1 MTVVLYT
8 TLGCHLC
15 EQAREMLLTV
25 DPHLDIHAV
34 DIAEDDTLIAEYGER
49 IPVLSQGDR
58 ELAWPFGLLD
68 IQALLLWERAQ
79 PAKGKP

>member
-15 EQAREMLLTV
+15 DQARDLLLTV
-25 DPHLDIHAV
+25 NPQADIHAV
-34 DIAEDDTLIAEYGER
+34 DVAEDDTLIAEYGER
-49 IPVLSQGDR
+49 IPVLRRGDR

-68 IQALLLWERAQ
+68 VQGLLLE
-79 PAKGKP
+79 

>member
-15 EQAREMLLTV
+15 EQARELLLMV
-25 DPHLDIHAV
+25 NPNVEIDAV
-34 DIAEDDTLIAEYGER
+34 DVAEDDALIARYGER
-49 IPVLSQGDR
+49 IPVLESNGQ

-68 IQALLLWERAQ
+68 VQAFLQ
-79 PAKGKP
+79 KD

>member
-15 EQAREMLLTV
+15 DQARDLLLTV
-25 DPHLDIHAV
+25 NPQIDIHAV
-34 DIAEDDTLIAEYGER
+34 DIAEDDTLIAEYCER
-49 IPVLSQGDR
+49 IPVLRHGDR

-68 IQALLLWERAQ
+68 IQALLSE
-79 PAKGKP
+79 